1 MKKLLTLI
9 MTAILGIACVFG
21 MTACGK
27 KETGKEKLYVYTNA
41 GFAPFEYVDESGDV
55 VGVDIDVMQEIGE
68 ILGYEIVVNDVE
80 FDTILPEVEKGT
92 NAVGAAGITQKD
104 DRDKMALA
112 TVSYFQS
119 TQYVV
124 APKGTFE
131 DGAKVTV
138 AQVIAA
144 VGDKKIGVQTGTTGA
159 DLVSKTNEDIT
170 IGYTNAIVA
179 SGDIGSTLGAVVIDK
194 LPAKEISKSNTSFAY
209 WEIDAEVES
218 YVLYF
223 NKSQT
228 ELVGKVNKILTYMLD
243 NGVIDYLV
251 AKHSDGLGL

>member
-1 MKKLLTLI
+1 MKKLITLI
-9 MTAILGIACVFG
+9 MTAVLGIACVFG
-21 MTACGK
+21 LTACGK
-27 KETGKEKLYVYTNA
+27 GDKDTLYVYTNA
-41 GFAPFEYVDESGDV
+41 GFAPFEFVDEKGNV

-68 ILGYEIVVNDVE
+68 ILGYKIVINDIE
-80 FDTILPEVEKGT
+80 FDNILVEVEKGA
-92 NAVGAAGITQKD
+92 NAVGAAGMSQKP

-112 TVSYFQS
+112 TVPYFIS

-124 APKGTFE
+124 APKGTFAE
-131 DGAKVTV
+131 GAKVTV
-138 AQVIAA
+138 DQIITA

-159 DLVSKTNEDIT
+159 DLVNGTNDSIT

-194 LPAKEISKSNTSFAY
+194 LPAKEIAKSKADTLSY

-228 ELVGKVNKILTYMLD
+228 ELVTKVNKILTYMQE

-251 AKHSDGLGL
+251 AKYDGTL